1 MLKIRKR
8 FMVPAAMMVVLAV
21 LTGCAADDAAPLSD
35 SVNPPSAAGACLEGV
50 PDCNDTPGDLGL
62 PPNLG
67 EEPSDG
73 PVVADDGISVVQAL
87 SEGGS
92 DPIAVT
98 GFFISDG
105 SGAWLCEAMAESYPP
120 QCGGERLSV
129 SNPDAMGAL
138 VLIEEGD
145 TQWYEGSL
153 TLMGTVSDGTFTILT
168 DPDG

>member
-1 MLKIRKR
+1 MRIQKRLGVLLML
-8 FMVPAAMMVVLAV
+8 VAVSVLAAA
-21 LTGCAADDAAPLSD
+21 CAANDATPTTDLADPTP
-35 SVNPPSAAGACLEGV
+35 VASACIEGV
-50 PDCNDTPGDLGL
+50 PDCNDTSVDLGL

-67 EEPSDG
+67 EEPSEG
-73 PVVADDGISVVQAL
+73 PVVNDDGVSVVQAL

-105 SGAWLCEAMAESYPP
+105 SGAWLCEAVAESYPP

-129 SNPDAMGAL
+129 TNPDAMGAL

-145 TQWYEGSL
+145 TQWYDGSL
-153 TLMGTVSDGTFTILT
+153 TVVGTVSGGTFTILT
-168 DPDG
+168 DLDG